1 MRFECL
7 AYHNIRWELV
17 EVLRRFLLVGVAVL
31 VSPGS
36 ITQLVVATVVSL
48 VYLITGGSGGIGSA
62 LVSWL
67 LFLARCAPLLSSL
80 VTSRLARATTQEQSW
95 SRRRAPVV

>member
-1 MRFECL
+1 M
-7 AYHNIRWELV
+7 

-48 VYLITGGSGGIGSA
+48 VYLIVQMQARPFRVLSDDFIAMGTG
-62 LVSWL
+62 
-67 LFLARCAPLLSSL
+67 FSL
-80 VTSRLARATTQEQSW
+80 VALFYCW
-95 SRRRAPVV
+95 